1 MNRSFGDRNRSRDT
15 MYRGHAGARAALLL
29 ALSALAPSLCLAD
42 EAICKDTSGKYETS
56 YTCEGFEDPGDF
68 ERRLD
73 RSVVPR
79 SSRGLSFI
87 LRDSRPRD
95 FPVGWLEGINA
106 TLLEFQNVTLTSPE
120 SYDAVLSGLAGDAPP
135 SSVERLVFS
144 YDSTLP
150 ASWELLRK
158 LPRLKTLG
166 LVKMSGLRLGRDFGL
181 LPRTVR
187 GVSVLHS
194 SIETV
199 EDGWLA
205 ELPDLEYVVI
215 RDSKLP
221 HFSRSMLPI
230 PALKLRS
237 IDLDYNDLSA
247 IPAGFGDGFPA
258 LAFLDLE
265 GNKVT
270 TIEERELAGVLNDT
284 STVVLLG
291 NNWLHCDCKLA
302 HLGRHSDRRLRARC
316 HTPEKLRGRSVQS
329 LTDVELNCPRR

>member
-1 MNRSFGDRNRSRDT
+1 MSS
-15 MYRGHAGARAALLL
+15 GHVGVRAALLL
-29 ALSALAPSLCLAD
+29 ALTALAPLLCIAHD
-42 EAICKDTSGKYETS
+42 ASCKDTSGKYETS
-56 YTCEGFEDPGDF
+56 YTCEGFKDPHDF
-68 ERRLD
+68 ERHLNHGL
-73 RSVVPR
+73 VPH

-106 TLLEFQNVTLTSPE
+106 TLLEFQNVTLASPE
-120 SYDAVLSGLAGDAPP
+120 SYDAVLSGLAGDALP

-144 YDSTLP
+144 YGSTLP
-150 ASWELLRK
+150 ASWETLQK

-166 LVKMSGLRLGRDFGL
+166 LVKMSGLRLGRDFGR

-194 SIETV
+194 SVESI
-199 EDGWLA
+199 EDGWLS
-205 ELPDLEYVVI
+205 ELPYLEYVVI
-215 RDSKLP
+215 RDSKLAL
-221 HFSRSMLPI
+221 FSRNMLPT

-237 IDLDYNDLSA
+237 IDLDYNDLRA

-265 GNKVT
+265 GNKIT
-270 TIEERELAGVLNDT
+270 TIEERHLSGVLNDT

-291 NNWLHCDCKLA
+291 NNWLHCDCKLG
-302 HLGRHSDRRLRARC
+302 HLRRHSDRRLRARC
-316 HTPEKLRGRSVQS
+316 HTPEKLRGRSIQS
-329 LTDVELNCPRR
+329 LTDIELGC